1 MRKLK
6 YSVDM
11 EHFEQI
17 KKDIVPSIFTKHQF
31 NLIKRKFSG
40 KVLTDSEKNEFSR
53 TVSKKMN
60 AIYKIIQKETDGMF
74 VYGKEKMIPPRLKQ
88 ASDYI
93 KKFSRKF
100 KNRHVIITGSF
111 LCSES
116 YNDIDIF
123 VISKYEKEDYKT
135 GDFHINYLSEDVYSS
150 LFFESVRKLC
160 ISNKEIRKHR
170 LTEKID
176 IHTFISI
183 YQELFNDVDKKFKGV
198 GFPLREFLLQACFI
212 GRMSAFDSLEL
223 KQKTDKILR
232 TKNPKEIIKNIFVNS
247 IVMGSEKRQSIAA
260 MKKMISSYKKLI
272 GEYRQ
277 HKDYYIDLMSAF
289 EKVIAIES

>member
-6 YSVDM
+6 YSVDW

-17 KKDIVPSIFTKHQF
+17 KKDIVPSIFTEHQF

-60 AIYKIIQKETDGMF
+60 AIYKIIQKETEGIF
-74 VYGKEKMIPPRLKQ
+74 VYGKEKIIPYRLKQ

-100 KNRHVIITGSF
+100 KNKHVILTGSF
-111 LCSES
+111 LCNES

-123 VISKYEKEDYKT
+123 VISKYEKEDYREGK
-135 GDFHINYLSEDVYSS
+135 FHINYLSEDVYGSP
-150 LFFESVRKLC
+150 FFESVRKLC
-160 ISNKEIRKHR
+160 VSNKEIKKQR

-176 IHTFISI
+176 IDIFISL
-183 YQELFNDVDKKFKGV
+183 YQELFNDMDKKFKGI
-198 GFPLREFLLQACFI
+198 GSTLREFLLQACFI
-212 GRMSAFDSLEL
+212 GRMPVFDSLEL
-223 KQKTDKILR
+223 KQKADKILK
-232 TKNPKEIIKNIFVNS
+232 TKNPKEIIKNIFINS

-260 MKKMISSYKKLI
+260 MKRMINSYKELI
-272 GEYRQ
+272 CEYRQ
-277 HKDYYIDLMSAF
+277 HKDYYLDLMSAF
-289 EKVIAIES
+289 EKVIAIET

>member
-11 EHFEQI
+11 VHFEQI
-17 KKDIVPSIFTKHQF
+17 KKEIVPSIFTEHQF
-31 NLIKRKFSG
+31 NLIRRKFSG

-60 AIYKIIQKETDGMF
+60 AIYKIIQREADGIF
-74 VYGKEKMIPPRLKQ
+74 VYGKEKIIPSRLEQ

-100 KNRHVIITGSF
+100 KNRHVFITGSF

-116 YNDIDIF
+116 YNDIDVF
-123 VISKYEKEDYKT
+123 VISKYEKEDYRT
-135 GDFHINYLSEDVYSS
+135 GNFHINYLSEDVYGS
-150 LFFESVRKLC
+150 LFFESVCKLC
-160 ISNKEIRKHR
+160 ISNKEIKRQR

-176 IHTFISI
+176 IDIFISL

-198 GFPLREFLLQACFI
+198 GSTLREFLLQACFI
-212 GRMSAFDSLEL
+212 GRMPAFDSLEL
-223 KQKTDKILR
+223 RQKADKILK
-232 TKNPKEIIKNIFVNS
+232 TKNPKEIIKNIFINS

-260 MKKMISSYKKLI
+260 MKRMINSYKELI
-272 GEYRQ
+272 CEYRQ
-277 HKDYYIDLMSAF
+277 HKDYYLDLMSAF

>member
-1 MRKLK
+1 MRKLT
-6 YSVDM
+6 YSVDL

-17 KKDIVPSIFTKHQF
+17 KSEIVPSIFTEHQF
-31 NLIKRKFSG
+31 NLIHRKFSG

-53 TVSKKMN
+53 TVSRKMN
-60 AIYKIIQKETDGMF
+60 AIYKIINKETDGIF
-74 VYGKEKMIPPRLKQ
+74 VYGKEKIILSRLKQ
-88 ASDYI
+88 ASNYI

-100 KNRHVIITGSF
+100 KNMHVIITGSF
-111 LCSES
+111 LCRES

-123 VISKYEKEDYKT
+123 VVSKYEKEDYRT
-135 GDFHINYLSEDVYSS
+135 GKFHINYLSEDIYGS

-160 ISNKEIRKHR
+160 ISNKEIKKQK
-170 LTEKID
+170 LTEKMDID
-176 IHTFISI
+176 TFISI

-198 GFPLREFLLQACFI
+198 GSTLREFLLQACFI
-212 GRMSAFDSLEL
+212 GKMSAFDSLEL
-223 KQKTDKILR
+223 KQKVDKILK

-247 IVMGSEKRQSIAA
+247 IVMGSEKRQSTAA
-260 MKKMISSYKKLI
+260 MKRMISSYKELI

-277 HKDYYIDLMSAF
+277 HKDYYLDLMSAF